1 MVFFNTIEDIA
12 IQICDSNYHKSYAK
26 NEASEIHRLPINDRN
41 ANQNVWEIVK
51 KLKHLLTKN
60 IQRSPFNCNYFKDN
74 YNMFFI

>member
-51 KLKHLLTKN
+51 KTKT
-60 IQRSPFNCNYFKDN
+60 SFNKKYPEKP
-74 YNMFFI
+74 I